1 MHFAELRLGSTRLLS
16 ADTTSLS
23 ARQRRQALRVL
34 SADDRKRLAHLND
47 ARADAFLTGRLLV
60 SAALDGPAHRLE
72 VSCGHCGSAEHGKPR
87 LRERAIRVS
96 ISYAGS
102 AVFVA
107 LADSDRVS
115 ALGLDVEE
123 AGLEA
128 GAGAVAELERW
139 TAVEAVLKADG
150 RGLRV
155 DPSEVQLDEDG
166 LACIRGEDARYRI
179 RRSLV
184 DSRFVVAV
192 ATATATASGE

>member
-1 MHFAELRLGSTRLLS
+1 MDFTELRLGSARLLG
-16 ADTTSLS
+16 AEATSLS
-23 ARQRRQALRVL
+23 PRQRRQALGVL

-60 SAALDGPAHRLE
+60 SVALDDPAPLLE
-72 VSCGHCGSAEHGKPR
+72 ASCGHCGSAEHGKPR
-87 LRERAIRVS
+87 LREQPMLVS

-107 LADSDRVS
+107 LADSDHVS

-128 GAGAVAELERW
+128 GAGAAAELERW
-139 TAVEAVLKADG
+139 TATEAVLKADG

-155 DPSEVQLDEDG
+155 DPSEVQLDADG
-166 LACIRGEDARYRI
+166 LARIRGEGALYRL
-179 RRSLV
+179 RQTLV
-184 DSRFVVAV
+184 DGRFVVAV
-192 ATATATASGE
+192 ATASASGD